1 MAPEIDIGLDAESCR
16 DTPLWLFMVFFRL
29 NITNNMS
36 LLAQEPN
43 LLKNSLSSWD
53 YRYDSAI

>member
-16 DTPLWLFMVFFRL
+16 GTPLWLFMVFFRL
-29 NITNNMS
+29 NITNDMS

-43 LLKNSLSSWD
+43 LNSLSSWD